1 MERFFDND
9 ADIAAPTVPD
19 DREKAAG
26 RMKGCSILYYTL
38 KQRKKMATGC
48 ISTKVRS

>member
-1 MERFFDND
+1 MVPYEIAMERFFDND

-26 RMKGCSILYYTL
+26 R
-38 KQRKKMATGC
+38 R
-48 ISTKVRS
+48 